1 MRSSDRRGG
10 ITRRILVATAVA
22 ALLFAGV
29 GTAGADGRRPDGRR
43 PANEAFLEAKDAA
56 KMTLTLEDDVVV
68 RVTEET
74 RIYDADQ
81 KRISFERIPD
91 PTQAQVTVEYDG
103 TPAGKGEIL
112 ARKLVVRMTP
122 R

>member
-10 ITRRILVATAVA
+10 ITRRILVATAAA
-22 ALLFAGV
+22 ALLIAAVEPALAG
-29 GTAGADGRRPDGRR
+29 GRRPG
-43 PANEAFLEAKDAA
+43 NQAFLEVKDAA
-56 KMTLTLEDDVVV
+56 KMTLQLEDDVVV
-68 RVTEET
+68 RVSDET

-81 KRISFERIPD
+81 KRISFEMIPD

-103 TPAGKGEIL
+103 TPAGKGQIN
-112 ARKLVVRMTP
+112 ARKLVIRVTP